1 MIVTIAAAYGAG
13 GSQVAP
19 ALAQALGVPLLDRP
33 LVSDEADEP
42 NQRRLLSRLGSLATA
57 WGTPA
62 GLSTEELLPDDAQRR
77 EFEREVK
84 AFAAGGSGVILG
96 RAATRLLRKDPRAL
110 HVLLDGPREA
120 RLEQAMAIQGIDRQT
135 AERRL
140 ERTDRFR
147 HAYVALYGIDVRE
160 PGAFHLVL
168 DSTSIP
174 LEDCV
179 KLIAAAAL
187 MREDRLRA
195 GGDLDPP
202 AA

>member
-1 MIVTIAAAYGAG
+1 
-13 GSQVAP
+13 
-19 ALAQALGVPLLDRP
+19 
-33 LVSDEADEP
+33 
-42 NQRRLLSRLGSLATA
+42 
-57 WGTPA
+57 
-62 GLSTEELLPDDAQRR
+62 
-77 EFEREVK
+77 
-84 AFAAGGSGVILG
+84 
-96 RAATRLLRKDPRAL
+96 
-110 HVLLDGPREA
+110 
-120 RLEQAMAIQGIDRQT
+120 MAIQGIDRQT

-195 GGDLDPP
+195 GGELDPP
-202 AA
+202 TA